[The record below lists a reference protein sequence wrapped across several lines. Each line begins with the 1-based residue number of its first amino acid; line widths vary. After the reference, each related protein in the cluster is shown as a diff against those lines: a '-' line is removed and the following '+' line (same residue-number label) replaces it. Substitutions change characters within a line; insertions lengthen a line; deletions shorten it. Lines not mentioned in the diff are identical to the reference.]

1 MEALQVGL
9 SIARS
14 KLSERLQHWHDK
26 LSAKLPR
33 RLTRDLLLGLVLGIA
48 LSLTSTRVT
57 MLIQNWRQRRAKQ
70 RAIQRM
76 PPRPIQVRSDEIV
89 AGVPGLIGNTPLVRI
104 GSLSNALGVEILGKC
119 EFLNPGGSVK
129 DRVALKM
136 IEDAEARGLLRP
148 HTGSVLFEG
157 TVGST
162 GISLATV
169 GKAKGYG
176 AHICMPSDVASDKV
190 DVLERLGA
198 EVERVPP
205 VSIVDQNQ
213 FVNLA
218 KRRAHEFGGTDLDTH
233 GTPGVLVSSQAT
245 GEDVHGPDSRLHR
258 HNVDSKPRGFFADQF
273 ENESNFQAHYK
284 GTGPEIAR
292 QTGGHVDAFVSGAGT
307 GGTLA
312 GTGRYLKKECPNVKV
327 VLADPEGS
335 GLFNKVK
342 YGVMYAPQESEGTKR
357 RYQVDT
363 VVEGIGINRITRNF
377 MAGEGIVD
385 DAFRYV
391 ALPTLIHGF
400 ECKLTTQGHGRRSRR
415 HVALP
420 RRARRAVPRLV
431 ERVQP
436 RCGR

>member
-1 MEALQVGL
+1 
-9 SIARS
+9 
-14 KLSERLQHWHDK
+14 
-26 LSAKLPR
+26 
-33 RLTRDLLLGLVLGIA
+33 
-48 LSLTSTRVT
+48 

-292 QTGGHVDAFVSGAGT
+292 QTGGH
-307 GGTLA
+307 
-312 GTGRYLKKECPNVKV
+312 
-327 VLADPEGS
+327 
-335 GLFNKVK
+335 
-342 YGVMYAPQESEGTKR
+342 
-357 RYQVDT
+357 
-363 VVEGIGINRITRNF
+363 GIGINRITRNF

-385 DAFRYV
+385 DAFRVTDEEAV
-391 ALPTLIHGF
+391 AMSRYLVEHDGLFLGSSSACNLVAAVRLAKTMPKGSRIVTILCDSGARHQTKFWSDQYLKDHDIKIDPTIIDRLLA
-400 ECKLTTQGHGRRSRR
+400 EKPRRRSSAGKKTITLN
-415 HVALP
+415 H
-420 RRARRAVPRLV
+420 
-431 ERVQP
+431 
-436 RCGR
+436 